1 MKAFH
6 RSILIFYVL
15 FSWTHSQQ
23 QKTSIHQEQSS
34 FYKNQTDPIT
44 DKVNVKTGLDILLNE
59 KIDILKNKSIALV
72 TNHTGID
79 HNGIPNYRRL
89 MAIDNVK
96 IKVIFSPEHGLFGEA
111 SDGKKVIYKKEENDL
126 PKIISLYGKIRK
138 PTNEMLS
145 GVDIIIY
152 DIQDIGSRFYTY
164 ITTLGLVMEAAGQK
178 KIPVLVLDRPNP
190 IRGDIIEGPILDTNF
205 RTFVGYYPIP
215 IRYGG
220 TIGDLAQ
227 KIIKEKWIT
236 PLPELK
242 IIPLKGWRKRNW
254 FDETDL
260 IWTPPSP
267 NIPDLETAI
276 IYPGMCLIEGTN
288 ISEGRGTEKP
298 FKWIG
303 SPWIDGKVLSQK
315 LNKLG
320 MPGVV
325 FIPRSFTPKSIPGK
339 SENPKHKGKKCSGVE
354 IQIINRNIY
363 SSVNTGII
371 MLFTLYELDKEK
383 IKFHEKHLNRL
394 WGSDILLKS
403 ILSGQ
408 TSDNF
413 LRELK

>member
-1 MKAFH
+1 MKVIQH
-6 RSILIFYVL
+6 LILTMHIIVSLIYPRQ
-15 FSWTHSQQ
+15 H
-23 QKTSIHQEQSS
+23 KTSIHQEQLKK
-34 FYKNQTDPIT
+34 FKNKPSPVA
-44 DKVNVKTGLDILLNE
+44 DKVPVKTGLDILLDE
-59 KIDILKNKSIALV
+59 KINILKNKSIALV

-79 HNGIPNYRRL
+79 HTGIPNYKRL
-89 MAIDNVK
+89 METKDVK
-96 IKVIFSPEHGLFGEA
+96 IEVIFSPEHGLFGEA
-111 SDGKKVIYKKEENDL
+111 SAGEKISYNKIKTDL

-164 ITTLGLVMEAAGQK
+164 ITTLGLVMEAAGER

-227 KIIKEKWIT
+227 KIIKEKWIS
-236 PLPELK
+236 PIPELTV
-242 IIPLKGWRKRNW
+242 IPIQGWKKNYW
-254 FDETDL
+254 FDETNL

-288 ISEGRGTEKP
+288 ISEGRGTSSP

-303 SPWIDGKVLSQK
+303 APWIDGILLSQK
-315 LNKLG
+315 LNKLNLS
-320 MPGVV
+320 GVV
-325 FIPRSFTPKSIPGK
+325 FIPKSFIPKSIPGK
-339 SENPKHKGKKCSGVE
+339 SKNPKHKEKKCGGVE
-354 IQIINRNIY
+354 IQITDRNIY
-363 SSVNTGII
+363 SSVRAGVM
-371 MLFTLYELDKEK
+371 MLFTLYELNKEK

-394 WGSDILLKS
+394 WGNNNLLNS
-403 ILSGQ
+403 IRSGQ
-408 TSDNF
+408 TADNF
-413 LRELK
+413 LLGL

>member
-1 MKAFH
+1 MKVIQH
-6 RSILIFYVL
+6 LILTIHIIVSLTYPKQ
-15 FSWTHSQQ
+15 HQA
-23 QKTSIHQEQSS
+23 SIHQEQLKK
-34 FYKNQTDPIT
+34 FKNKPSPVT
-44 DKVNVKTGLDILLNE
+44 DKVKVKTGLDILLDERIN
-59 KIDILKNKSIALV
+59 ILKNKSIALV

-79 HNGIPNYRRL
+79 HSGIPNYKRL
-89 MAIDNVK
+89 MEINGVK

-111 SDGKKVIYKKEENDL
+111 SAGEKISYNKIETDL

-164 ITTLGLVMEAAGQK
+164 ITTLGLVMEAAGER

-190 IRGDIIEGPILDTNF
+190 IRGDIIDGPILDINF

-227 KIIKEKWIT
+227 KIIIEKWISPIPKLT
-236 PLPELK
+236 V
-242 IIPLKGWRKRNW
+242 IPLKGWEKNYW

-260 IWTPPSP
+260 IWVAPSP

-288 ISEGRGTEKP
+288 ISEGRGTPSP
-298 FKWIG
+298 FKWVG
-303 SPWIDGKVLSQK
+303 APWIDGIDLSQK
-315 LNKLG
+315 LNKLDL
-320 MPGVV
+320 PGVV
-325 FIPRSFTPKSIPGK
+325 FIPKSFVPISIPGK
-339 SENPKHKGKKCSGVE
+339 SENPKHKEKKCGGVE
-354 IQIINRNIY
+354 IQITNRNIY
-363 SSVNTGII
+363 NSVKSGVI
-371 MLFTLYELDKEK
+371 MLFTLYELNKEK

-394 WGSDILLKS
+394 WGNDNLLNS
-403 ILSGQ
+403 IRSGQ
-408 TSDNF
+408 TVNNF
-413 LRELK
+413 LLGL